1 MQYKKE
7 RLRMEHRMGPLQ
19 IERYRKYLYEGEH
32 SEATIRKYI
41 ASITGFYEALAQE
54 KGQE

>member
-1 MQYKKE
+1 
-7 RLRMEHRMGPLQ
+7 MEHRMGPLQ